1 MFVVHVIL
9 ALPQNRAGCQPVRQ
23 DERKEPIL
31 STEEIV
37 NTWKNNEDDANKLPK
52 DKKLQG
58 KLKPKGKTPANPA
71 GAQEI
76 TDEELKAVEGGLT
89 RSFSCVAVSC

>member
-1 MFVVHVIL
+1 
-9 ALPQNRAGCQPVRQ
+9 
-23 DERKEPIL
+23 L

-37 NTWKNNEDDANKLPK
+37 NAWKNNEDDPNKLPK

-58 KLKPKGKTPANPA
+58 KLNPKGKTPANPA

-76 TDEELKAVEGGLT
+76 TDADLKAVEGGLT
-89 RSFSCVAVSC
+89 RSYSCNAQTC